1 VTKVTLLSSNL
12 TTGFQGEVE
21 LKKLLLWIS
30 AGLFLLSMT
39 NVSFSG
45 DVTVLSV
52 AATVL
57 SKSNCRFST
66 ATATL
71 AFGNLDP
78 ANSSNVTQSTTF
90 NFDCRGSA
98 PNATFLMSQDYGLYE
113 TFPGENKM
121 RNSAV
126 LTEFLPYTLTFNP
139 STATVPKNVTQTLTV
154 TGTVLASDYQKA
166 YVGNYVDTVVISLNP

>member
-1 VTKVTLLSSNL
+1 VTKSHPSSYNL
-12 TTGFQGEVE
+12 TTGFQGRAG

-30 AGLFLLSMT
+30 VNIFFLVMT
-39 NVSFSG
+39 GVSFSG

-52 AATVL
+52 AATVI
-57 SKSNCRFST
+57 SKSNCKFST

-71 AFGNLDP
+71 AFGNLNP
-78 ANSSNVTQSTTF
+78 ANSSNVIQSTTI
-90 NFDCRGSA
+90 NFVCRGSA

-139 STATVPKNVTQTLTV
+139 STATVPKNSTQTLTV